1 MNNNAAIERPSTLSF
16 KQYVMKKSRDPNHAA
31 NTLMQLHIG
40 GIEVKEGWKILNAL
54 PLEGVDFVG
63 DVRDLSRFQDGSC
76 SKVYASHV
84 MEHIGMKDFTSTLKE
99 IRRILCDTGEFY
111 FSVPDLEVLCKL
123 FLRPELNATQ
133 RFHVMTMM
141 FGGQDDEY
149 DIHQIG
155 LTSEFMVEYFRRAG
169 FSRVKSANSFGL
181 FNDTS
186 EYKPY
191 GVQISLNLIAYK

>member
-1 MNNNAAIERPSTLSF
+1 
-16 KQYVMKKSRDPNHAA
+16 MKKPAKPDHIG

-40 GIEVKEGWKILNAL
+40 GKEVKEGWKILNAL
-54 PLEGVDFVG
+54 PAEGVDFVG

-84 MEHIGMKDFTSTLKE
+84 MEHIGMKDFTPTLKE
-99 IRRILCDTGEFY
+99 IHRILCDSGEFY
-111 FSVPDLEVLCKL
+111 FSVPDLEVLCRL
-123 FLRPELNATQ
+123 LLRPELNASQ

-141 FGGQDDEY
+141 FGGQIDEY
-149 DIHQIG
+149 DFHHIG

-169 FSRVKSANSFGL
+169 FSRVKSVNSFGL

-186 EYKPY
+186 DYKPY